1 MASIEEKD
9 TDIELFRNNSRGDCR
24 EVLAKE
30 KEDRKRWQAMR
41 RQDSAQS
48 KDTSPAEKSAGG
60 LCSVRSAGSVKD
72 DRAALQEEID
82 LHRKKKQKYA
92 GPDYVD

>member
-1 MASIEEKD
+1 
-9 TDIELFRNNSRGDCR
+9 
-24 EVLAKE
+24 
-30 KEDRKRWQAMR
+30 MR

-72 DRAALQEEID
+72 DRALKALQEEID
-82 LHRKKKQKYA
+82 NIVRKSKNMQALIMLIDLKFNFK
-92 GPDYVD
+92 